1 MTTARRKKRMTDTHR
16 LLRAAI
22 EAPDGFNRLEHR
34 KMIEE
39 VARVYPHSIT
49 YCSLEEEGTC
59 ATYALALT
67 ENAVYQFVATRFQRK
82 IFAGRDFMEWLV
94 QNHLHEIEF
103 PDTNCLALYFS
114 NAEWKHVGVVSSP
127 GRVVSQWGTF
137 PVYDHATFEVPA
149 RYGDVVR
156 HFQLPDTAE
165 AVRLFLQFVKTWG
178 LSDGDIAQIV
188 RGAT

>member
-1 MTTARRKKRMTDTHR
+1 MTTAPEEAMTDTHR

-39 VARVYPHSIT
+39 VARMYPHSIV

-67 ENAVYQFVATRFQRK
+67 GDAVYQFVATRFQRK
-82 IFAGRDFMEWLV
+82 LFAGRDFMEWLV
-94 QNHLHEIEF
+94 QNHLHEIER
-103 PDTNCLALYFS
+103 PHTNCLALYFS

-137 PVYDHATFEVPA
+137 PVYDHAVYEVPA

-156 HFQLPDTAE
+156 YFHLPDTAE
-165 AVRLFLQFVKTWG
+165 AVRLFLQYVKTWG
-178 LSDGDIAQIV
+178 LSDSDIARIV
-188 RGAT
+188 REAT